1 LFELLLLSDDFD
13 SEEVELEEVE
23 LEEVELEEVE
33 LEEAESDDELSLLE
47 ELSLDL
53 VVGAEPDP

>member
-1 LFELLLLSDDFD
+1 LSELLLLSDDFD
-13 SEEVELEEVE
+13 S
-23 LEEVELEEVE
+23 EEVELEEVE

>member
-1 LFELLLLSDDFD
+1 MSELLLLSDDFD
-13 SEEVELEEVE
+13 S
-23 LEEVELEEVE
+23 EEVE